1 MPLSKA
7 YLRRVGAVASNMNG
21 MHRIQM
27 TGEGLRVPEEPLIPF
42 IEGDGIGPDIWRA
55 AFPVFQ
61 KAVEKVFGGKR
72 KVQWQE
78 VLAGEKAFKERGE
91 WLPEDTLEA
100 FRGYLVGIKGPLTTP
115 VGEGMRSLNVFLR
128 RSLDLYV
135 CLRPIRYFKGVPS
148 PVKRPDLVDMVVFRE
163 NTEDVYAGF
172 EFSPESP
179 EALDFISGVQ
189 EKYGWDIKIDSGI
202 GLKPVSRSNSRRFF
216 RAAFSYAIDHGRRS
230 VTIVHKGNIQKSTE
244 GAFRNWGF
252 ELAKEQYAHKLI
264 PYEECG
270 GDPPHGKVVLKE
282 CMADIFFQRAL
293 TRPDEF
299 DVIATMNLN
308 GDYISDALAAQVG
321 GIGLAPGA
329 NINFETGHAI
339 FEATHGTAPLYA
351 GLDKANPTSLLLS
364 GALLFD
370 YIGWHLVAQVIEDAL
385 RATFSNKTVT
395 YDLARLMKGA
405 PEVSC
410 SLFGELVC
418 ENMEGLAP

>member
-1 MPLSKA
+1 
-7 YLRRVGAVASNMNG
+7 MNERNKI
-21 MHRIQM
+21 HM
-27 TGEGLRVPEEPLIPF
+27 TTEGLSVPRQPIIPF

-55 AFPVFQ
+55 ALPVFE
-61 KAVEKVFGGKR
+61 KAIEKAFRGKR
-72 KVQWQE
+72 KIQWRE
-78 VLAGEKAFKERGE
+78 VLAGEKAFKERRE

-128 RSLDLYV
+128 QNLDLYV
-135 CLRPIRYFKGVPS
+135 CLRPIRYLENVPS
-148 PVKRPDLVDMVVFRE
+148 PVKRPDLVDMTVFRE

-172 EFSPESP
+172 EFSHGSP
-179 EALDFISGVQ
+179 EALDLIRRIKD
-189 EKYGWDIKIDSGI
+189 KYGWNIKTDSGI
-202 GLKPVSRSNSRRFF
+202 GLKPVSRSNSRRLL
-216 RAAFSYAIDHGRRS
+216 RAAFNYAINHGRRS
-230 VTIVHKGNIQKSTE
+230 VTIVHKGNIQKFTE

-252 ELAKEQYAHKLI
+252 ELAKEEYAHTVI
-264 PYEECG
+264 PYGECG
-270 GDPPHGKVVLKE
+270 DDPPYGKVVLKE

-339 FEATHGTAPLYA
+339 FEATHGTAPTYA

-370 YIGWHLVAQVIEDAL
+370 YIGWHQVAQLIEDAL
-385 RATFSNKTVT
+385 KVTFSKKTVT

-405 PEVSC
+405 AEVSC

-418 ENMEGLAP
+418 DNMEGLAL

>member
-1 MPLSKA
+1 
-7 YLRRVGAVASNMNG
+7 MNERNKI
-21 MHRIQM
+21 HM
-27 TGEGLRVPEEPLIPF
+27 TTEGLSVPRQPIIPF

-55 AFPVFQ
+55 ALPVFE
-61 KAVEKVFGGKR
+61 KAIEKAFRGKR
-72 KVQWQE
+72 KIQWRE
-78 VLAGEKAFKERGE
+78 VLAGEKAFKERRE

-100 FRGYLVGIKGPLTTP
+100 FRRYLVGIKGPLTTP

-128 RSLDLYV
+128 QNLDLYV
-135 CLRPIRYFKGVPS
+135 CLRPIRYLENVPS
-148 PVKRPDLVDMVVFRE
+148 PVKRPDLVDMTVFRE

-172 EFSPESP
+172 EFSHGSP
-179 EALDFISGVQ
+179 EALDLIRRIKD
-189 EKYGWDIKIDSGI
+189 KYGWNIKTDSGI
-202 GLKPVSRSNSRRFF
+202 GLKPVSRSNSRRLL
-216 RAAFSYAIDHGRRS
+216 RAAFNYAINHGRRS
-230 VTIVHKGNIQKSTE
+230 VTIVHKGNIQKFTE

-252 ELAKEQYAHKLI
+252 ELAKEEYAHTVI
-264 PYEECG
+264 PYGECG
-270 GDPPHGKVVLKE
+270 DDPPYGKVVLKE

-293 TRPDEF
+293 TRPDKF

-339 FEATHGTAPLYA
+339 FEATHGTAPTYA

-370 YIGWHLVAQVIEDAL
+370 YIGWHQVAQLIEDAL
-385 RATFSNKTVT
+385 KVTFSKKTVT

-405 PEVSC
+405 AEVSC

-418 ENMEGLAP
+418 DNMEGLAL

>member
-1 MPLSKA
+1 
-7 YLRRVGAVASNMNG
+7 MNERNKI
-21 MHRIQM
+21 HM
-27 TGEGLRVPEEPLIPF
+27 TTEGLSVPRQPIIPF

-55 AFPVFQ
+55 ALPVFE
-61 KAVEKVFGGKR
+61 KAIEKAFRGKR
-72 KVQWQE
+72 KIQWRE
-78 VLAGEKAFKERGE
+78 VLAGEKAFKERRQ
-91 WLPEDTLEA
+91 WLPKDTLEA

-128 RSLDLYV
+128 QNLDLYV
-135 CLRPIRYFKGVPS
+135 CLRPVRYLENVPS
-148 PVKRPDLVDMVVFRE
+148 PVKRPDLVDMTVFRE

-172 EFSPESP
+172 EFSHGSP
-179 EALDFISGVQ
+179 EALDLIRRIKD
-189 EKYGWDIKIDSGI
+189 KYGWNIKTDSGI
-202 GLKPVSRSNSRRFF
+202 GLKPVSRSNSRRLL
-216 RAAFSYAIDHGRRS
+216 RAAFNYAINHGRKS
-230 VTIVHKGNIQKSTE
+230 VTIVHKGNIQKFTE

-252 ELAKEQYAHKLI
+252 ELAKEEYAHTVI
-264 PYEECG
+264 PYGECG
-270 GDPPHGKVVLKE
+270 DDPPYGKVVLKE

-339 FEATHGTAPLYA
+339 FEATHGTAPTYA

-364 GALLFD
+364 GALLCD
-370 YIGWHLVAQVIEDAL
+370 YIGWHQVAQLIEDAL
-385 RATFSNKTVT
+385 KVTFSKKTVT

-405 PEVSC
+405 AEVSC

>member
-1 MPLSKA
+1 
-7 YLRRVGAVASNMNG
+7 MNERNKI
-21 MHRIQM
+21 HM
-27 TGEGLRVPEEPLIPF
+27 TTEGLSVPRQPIIPF

-55 AFPVFQ
+55 ALPVFE
-61 KAVEKVFGGKR
+61 KAIEKAFRGKR
-72 KVQWQE
+72 KIQWRE
-78 VLAGEKAFKERGE
+78 VLAGEKAFKERRE

-100 FRGYLVGIKGPLTTP
+100 FRRYLVGIKGPLTTP

-128 RSLDLYV
+128 QNLDLYV
-135 CLRPIRYFKGVPS
+135 CLRPIRYLENVPS
-148 PVKRPDLVDMVVFRE
+148 PVKRPDLVDMTVFRE

-172 EFSPESP
+172 EFSHGSP
-179 EALDFISGVQ
+179 EALDLIRRIKD
-189 EKYGWDIKIDSGI
+189 KYGWNIKTDSGI
-202 GLKPVSRSNSRRFF
+202 GLKPVSRSNSRRLL
-216 RAAFSYAIDHGRRS
+216 RAAFNYAINHGRKS
-230 VTIVHKGNIQKSTE
+230 VTIVHKGNIQKFTE

-252 ELAKEQYAHKLI
+252 ELAKEEYAHTVI
-264 PYEECG
+264 PYGECG
-270 GDPPHGKVVLKE
+270 DDPPYGKVVLKD

-293 TRPDEF
+293 TRPDKF

-339 FEATHGTAPLYA
+339 FEATHGTAPTYA

-370 YIGWHLVAQVIEDAL
+370 YIGWHQVAQLIEDAL
-385 RATFSNKTVT
+385 KVTFSKKTVT

-405 PEVSC
+405 AEVSC

>member
-1 MPLSKA
+1 
-7 YLRRVGAVASNMNG
+7 MNERNKI
-21 MHRIQM
+21 HM
-27 TGEGLRVPEEPLIPF
+27 TTEGLSVPRQPIIPF

-55 AFPVFQ
+55 ALPVFD
-61 KAVEKVFGGKR
+61 KAIEKAFRGKR
-72 KVQWQE
+72 KIQWRE
-78 VLAGEKAFKERGE
+78 VLAGEKAFKERRE

-128 RSLDLYV
+128 QNLDLYV
-135 CLRPIRYFKGVPS
+135 CLRPIRYLENVPS
-148 PVKRPDLVDMVVFRE
+148 PVKRPDLVDMTVFRE

-172 EFSPESP
+172 EFSHGSP
-179 EALDFISGVQ
+179 EALDLIRRIKD
-189 EKYGWDIKIDSGI
+189 KYGWNIKTDSGI
-202 GLKPVSRSNSRRFF
+202 GLKPVSRSNSRRLL
-216 RAAFSYAIDHGRRS
+216 RAAFNYAINHGRRS
-230 VTIVHKGNIQKSTE
+230 VTIVHKGNIQKFTE

-252 ELAKEQYAHKLI
+252 ELAKEEYAHTVI
-264 PYEECG
+264 PYGECG
-270 GDPPHGKVVLKE
+270 DDPPYGKVVLKE

-293 TRPDEF
+293 TRPDKF

-339 FEATHGTAPLYA
+339 FEATHGTAPTYA

-370 YIGWHLVAQVIEDAL
+370 YIGWHQVAQLIEDAL
-385 RATFSNKTVT
+385 KVTFSKKAVT

-405 PEVSC
+405 AEVSC

-418 ENMEGLAP
+418 DNMEGLAL